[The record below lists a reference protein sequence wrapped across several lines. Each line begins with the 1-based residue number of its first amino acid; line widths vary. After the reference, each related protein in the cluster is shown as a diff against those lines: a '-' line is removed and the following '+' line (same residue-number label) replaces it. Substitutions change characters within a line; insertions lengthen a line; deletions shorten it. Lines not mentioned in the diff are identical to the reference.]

1 MQTLELLSV
10 PTSRMRYIMN
20 RANTNVGLK
29 TREVEAAL
37 KVKIAHELPSD
48 GTIPL
53 TVNRGNPAVLA
64 EPRCEFSR
72 AIGQIAKQ
80 IAPQTRAAAPSP
92 AKQQQRRLLSLV
104 RG

>member
-1 MQTLELLSV
+1 
-10 PTSRMRYIMN
+10 MRYIMN

-48 GTIPL
+48 GAIPL

-64 EPRCEFSR
+64 EPRCDFSR
-72 AIGQIAKQ
+72 AIGQLAKQ
-80 IAPQTRAAAPSP
+80 IAPQGRTAGSSSSQP
-92 AKQQQRRLLSLV
+92 KQRKRLSLA